1 MEEPTSAVEE
11 KIKESMRFG
20 ANMLMLSRQGF
31 IDLGKRE
38 YLRDPDVGYKYL
50 KRVVREYGI
59 WGELG
64 EIRRNMLPAS
74 GAGEE
79 EEEEEEED
87 KPPLP
92 PRGNSLS
99 RMKVDGEEKEVEK
112 LLSGDGW
119 EQSSPGTI
127 SENPVEI
134 TGVGQKVTTLPQH
147 EETMKSKGEWDTSKD
162 TSGSTEQC
170 DEISKHQEHK
180 TGFSNLQET
189 HAAEATSE
197 KEDDEKG
204 PHSL

>member
-20 ANMLMLSRQGF
+20 ANMPMLSRQGF

-59 WGELG
+59 WVELG
-64 EIRRNMLPAS
+64 EIRRNMFPAS
-74 GAGEE
+74 GVGEE
-79 EEEEEEED
+79 EEEEEED
-87 KPPLP
+87 RPPLP
-92 PRGNSLS
+92 PRGTSLS

-134 TGVGQKVTTLPQH
+134 TYVGQKVTTLPQH

-162 TSGSTEQC
+162 TSESTEQC
-170 DEISKHQEHK
+170 DEMSKHQEHK
-180 TGFSNLQET
+180 TRYSNLQET

-204 PHSL
+204 IHSL